1 MLEVSHLAAGYG
13 DVRALWDIS
22 LHVNAGEIVAL
33 VGPNGAGKTTL
44 MRTIAGLHRPTAGS
58 VRFEGTMLQTLGAHR
73 IVEHGLILVPE
84 GRHLFGEMSV
94 VENLMLGAY
103 SSRARAE
110 RATTLERVFQIFPL
124 LLERRHQIAATLS
137 GGQQQVLAL
146 GRALMG
152 LPRLLLLD
160 EPSLGLAPLVVR
172 GIFEVLTAVN
182 GEGITVLLVEQ
193 NAHLALEVAN
203 RGYILERG
211 RVAGEGTGH
220 ALLHDKQV
228 QRAYLGYVET
238 TSTPAG
244 GHDAARANQDS
255 GSTSSWT

>member
-1 MLEVSHLAAGYG
+1 MLEVRGVAADYG

-44 MRTIAGLHRPTAGS
+44 MRTIAGLHRPASGS
-58 VRFEGTMLQTLGAHR
+58 VRFEGQQLDGLAPHR

-84 GRHLFGEMSV
+84 GRRLFGEMTV
-94 VENLMLGAY
+94 FENLSVGAF
-103 SSRARAE
+103 SSRARAA
-110 RATTLERVFQIFPL
+110 RQKTLARVYDIFPIL
-124 LLERRHQIAATLS
+124 RERRTQVAATLS
-137 GGQQQVLAL
+137 GGQQQMLAV

-160 EPSLGLAPLVVR
+160 EPSLGLAPMVVR
-172 GIFEVLTAVN
+172 GIFEVIKAVN
-182 GEGITVLLVEQ
+182 QEGITVLLVEQ
-193 NAHLALEVAN
+193 NAHLALEVAD
-203 RGYILERG
+203 RAYILEQG
-211 RVAGEGTGH
+211 RVAGEGTGK

-238 TSTPAG
+238 TSTPG
-244 GHDAARANQDS
+244 GA
-255 GSTSSWT
+255 

>member
-1 MLEVSHLAAGYG
+1 MLEVRGVAADYG

-22 LHVNAGEIVAL
+22 LRVNAGEIVAL

-44 MRTIAGLHRPTAGS
+44 MRTIAGLHRPAAGS
-58 VRFEGTMLQTLGAHR
+58 ILFEGQPQHGLAPHR

-84 GRHLFGEMSV
+84 GRRLFGEMTV
-94 VENLMLGAY
+94 LENLWLGAY
-103 SSRARAE
+103 SARARGMRDE
-110 RATTLERVFQIFPL
+110 TLARVYDVFPL
-124 LLERRHQIAATLS
+124 LRERRTQIAATLS
-137 GGQQQVLAL
+137 GGQQQMLAV

-172 GIFEVLTAVN
+172 DIFEVIKAVN
-182 GEGITVLLVEQ
+182 QEGITVLLVEQ
-193 NAHLALEVAN
+193 NAHLALEVAD
-203 RGYILERG
+203 RAYILEQG
-211 RVAGEGTGH
+211 RVVGEGTGA

-238 TSTPAG
+238 TSPPG
-244 GHDAARANQDS
+244 GM
-255 GSTSSWT
+255 

>member
-1 MLEVSHLAAGYG
+1 MLEVNGVAADYG

-22 LHVNAGEIVAL
+22 LHADAGEIVAL

-44 MRTIAGLHRPTAGS
+44 LRTIAGLHRPAAGS
-58 VRFEGTMLQTLGAHR
+58 VSMEGNNLSSLAPHR

-84 GRHLFGEMSV
+84 GRRLFGDMTV
-94 VENLMLGAY
+94 AENLLLGAY
-103 SSRARAE
+103 SQRARPRRNE
-110 RATTLERVFQIFPL
+110 TLESVYDVFPIL
-124 LLERRHQIAATLS
+124 RERRGQVAATLS
-137 GGQQQVLAL
+137 GGQQQMLAI

-172 GIFEVLTAVN
+172 NIFEVIASVN
-182 GEGITVLLVEQ
+182 QRGITVLLVEQ

-203 RGYILERG
+203 RAYILEQG
-211 RVAGEGTGH
+211 RVAGEGIGRE
-220 ALLHDKQV
+220 LLHNKQV

-238 TSTPAG
+238 T
-244 GHDAARANQDS
+244 ANP
-255 GSTSSWT
+255 

>member
-1 MLEVSHLAAGYG
+1 MTATVSPPMLAVSGVAADYG

-22 LHVNAGEIVAL
+22 LHVEAGEIVAL

-44 MRTIAGLHRPTAGS
+44 MRTIAGLHRLAAGS
-58 VRFEGTMLQTLGAHR
+58 VSFEGQPLHGLAPHR

-84 GRHLFGEMSV
+84 GRHLFGEMTV
-94 VENLMLGAY
+94 LENLWLGAF
-103 SSRARAE
+103 SARARGA
-110 RATTLERVFQIFPL
+110 RGKTLARVYDVFPL
-124 LLERRHQIAATLS
+124 LRERQTQVAATLS
-137 GGQQQVLAL
+137 GGQQQMLAV

-172 GIFEVLTAVN
+172 GIFEVIKAVN
-182 GEGITVLLVEQ
+182 QEGITVLLVEQ
-193 NAHLALEVAN
+193 NAHLALEVAD
-203 RGYILERG
+203 RAYILEQG
-211 RVAGEGTGH
+211 RVAGEGTGT

-238 TSTPAG
+238 TSPG
-244 GHDAARANQDS
+244 GP
-255 GSTSSWT
+255 